1 MFVHPSPSNHH
12 QLFIFKESNRTK
24 DKNFKI
30 TEPTVVFT
38 IKELTSVENLY
49 HVELNKISKS
59 SPVILVHELFT
70 LLLPQRESMERKW
83 MDEIILE
90 IVIYNAKET
99 TFFHNFI
106 RCQVMIGVTLFF
118 L

>member
-1 MFVHPSPSNHH
+1 MQLCKRKKTEKEEKKQKKNKEKKKKKVWSKSNYKSATAPLNCCVYASFYPSNHH

-30 TEPTVVFT
+30 TEPTDFFT

-70 LLLPQRESMERKW
+70 LLLP
-83 MDEIILE
+83 
-90 IVIYNAKET
+90 
-99 TFFHNFI
+99 
-106 RCQVMIGVTLFF
+106 
-118 L
+118 